1 MSRLASVNSR
11 TVRIFYRMY
20 RSLLSWSRILFVM
33 FNVVRKHVF
42 LFSFVQLFS
51 LYPFFSFLFF
61 FSLFN
66 HTHSNTPQHKYT
78 KTKFNSFDLSVS
90 VAILFSCT
98 LTSDE
103 TVVIARQQSE
113 GQGRG
118 TNQWTSPLGCALFT
132 IYFDVNLQSL
142 LGQRLSLLQ
151 LVASVAVVQ
160 AIEKTADYKALNV
173 RIKWP
178 NDVFI
183 GHDFAK
189 LGGILA
195 TSSISGNSASIK
207 LGIGVNVSNSEP
219 SVCLNDAIDQQKSTK
234 TLTHF
239 TMEEFLGRTIGYF
252 HQWISKLSQ
261 PNILQATISVYNFYQ
276 IYQSLW
282 MHQNQEV
289 FVEKWK
295 EKVTIVGIDEYGF
308 LKVRKSSTGDVLTL
322 HADVHSFDVRNGVIY
337 EKPI

>member
-1 MSRLASVNSR
+1 MCRLIHTSFSSAKLAAISMEKTKLQTFVS
-11 TVRIFYRMY
+11 
-20 RSLLSWSRILFVM
+20 SLVSSGKFTCSSDLIELDDSS
-33 FNVVRKHVF
+33 
-42 LFSFVQLFS
+42 
-51 LYPFFSFLFF
+51 SFLDFRSYF
-61 FSLFN
+61 QHFSSVVQSSSIGQTILIADQIP
-66 HTHSNTPQHKYT
+66 TTM
-78 KTKFNSFDLSVS
+78 KFLDG
-90 VAILFSCT
+90 CT